1 MVKVIS
7 FDMDGTLIDA
17 EFTDWVWKHGIPTL
31 YAAKEGLSFEA
42 AKSLV
47 EGEYDKVGEGAVEW
61 YDIKYWLDFF
71 QLREDWRSLLD
82 RYVDKISVY
91 PDANPLLKR
100 LGERFPLVLTSNAGR
115 EFIEVELG
123 ATGLGVYFEHIF
135 SATSDFA
142 KVKKTAGIY
151 REICRILG
159 VHPHEIVH
167 VGDHY
172 ECDYLVPQSVG
183 IQAFYLD
190 RSGQREGDSILRDL
204 GDLEGRLRDE
214 QEVGARVL

>member
-1 MVKVIS
+1 MPKVIS

-17 EFTDWVWKHGIPTL
+17 EFTDWVWKHGVPTL
-31 YAAKEGLSFEA
+31 YAAKEGLSFKT

-47 EGEYDKVGEGAVEW
+47 EGEYDKVGDGAIEW

-71 QLREDWRSLLD
+71 QLREDWRSLLG
-82 RYVDKISVY
+82 RYVDKIRVY

-115 EFIEVELG
+115 EFIEIELG
-123 ATGLGVYFEHIF
+123 ATGLGVYFGHVF

-142 KVKKTAGIY
+142 KVKKTAGFY
-151 REICRILG
+151 QEICQILG
-159 VHPHEIVH
+159 VHPNEIVH

-172 ECDYLVPQSVG
+172 EFDYRVPQSVG

-190 RSGQREGDSILRDL
+190 RSGQRDGDSVLRDL
-204 GDLEGRLRDE
+204 GDLERRLRD
-214 QEVGARVL
+214 A

>member
-7 FDMDGTLIDA
+7 LDMDGTLIDA
-17 EFTDWVWKHGIPTL
+17 EFTDWVWKHGVPSL
-31 YAAKEGLSFEA
+31 YAAKEGVSFEA
-42 AKSLV
+42 ARLTV
-47 EGEYDKVGEGAVEW
+47 EGEYDKVGDEAIEW

-71 QLREDWRSLLD
+71 QLSEDWRNLLG
-82 RYVDKISVY
+82 RYVDKIRVY
-91 PDANPLLKR
+91 PDADLLLKR
-100 LGERFPLVLTSNAGR
+100 LGEKFPLVLTSNAGR

-123 ATGLGVYFEHIF
+123 ATGLGVYFEHVF

-159 VHPHEIVH
+159 VHPQEVVH

-172 ECDYLVPQSVG
+172 EFDYRVPRSLG

-190 RSGQREGDSILRDL
+190 RSGHREGDAILRDL
-204 GDLEGRLRDE
+204 GDLEEKLGNG
-214 QEVGARVL
+214 QEVEAKAL

>member
-31 YAAKEGLSFEA
+31 YAAKQGVSFETA
-42 AKSLV
+42 RSLV
-47 EGEYDKVGEGAVEW
+47 EGEYDKVGEGAIEW

-71 QLREDWRSLLD
+71 QLRENWRNLLG
-82 RYVDKISVY
+82 RYADKIRVY
-91 PDANPLLKR
+91 PDADLLLR
-100 LGERFPLVLTSNAGR
+100 QLGERFPLVLTSNAGR

-142 KVKKTAGIY
+142 KVKKTTDIY
-151 REICRILG
+151 EEICRILG
-159 VHPHEIVH
+159 VHPHEVVH

-172 ECDYLVPQSVG
+172 ECDYVVPQSVG

-190 RSGQREGDSILRDL
+190 RSGRREGDFVLQDLR
-204 GDLEGRLRDE
+204 DLEGRLRDG
-214 QEVGARVL
+214 QEVGTGFF

>member
-31 YAAKEGLSFEA
+31 YAAKKGLSFEA

-151 REICRILG
+151 QEICRILG

-214 QEVGARVL
+214 QEVEARVV